1 MESLENKLEQN
12 PWETLSET
20 NIYQNSWIGVTE
32 FQVINPAGNP
42 GIYGV
47 VHFKNLAIGVIPID
61 SEGNTWLVG
70 QYRYPLKTYSW
81 EIPEGGGP
89 IGIEPQISA
98 ERELLEET
106 GLVAKKYTQLVR
118 MHLSNSVSDELAIIY
133 LAQDLTQHA
142 PEPEET
148 EQLQIK
154 KLPLK
159 DVFQMVQTGKI
170 TDSMSVAALLKL
182 ELLLLKGEI
191 KL

>member
-1 MESLENKLEQN
+1 MEFLENKFEQN
-12 PWETLSET
+12 PWETISSQ
-20 NIYQNSWIGVTE
+20 NIYQNNWIGVTE

-47 VHFKNLAIGVIPID
+47 VHFKNLAIGVIPVD

-81 EIPEGGGP
+81 EIPEGGGDLE
-89 IGIEPQISA
+89 IDPQISA

-106 GLVAKKYTQLVR
+106 GLVAKKYTQLIR
-118 MHLSNSVSDELAIIY
+118 MNLSNSVTDELAIIY
-133 LAQDLTQHA
+133 LAQVLTQHA

-159 DVFQMVQTGKI
+159 DVFKMVHSGEVA
-170 TDSMSVAALLKL
+170 DSMSVAALLKL